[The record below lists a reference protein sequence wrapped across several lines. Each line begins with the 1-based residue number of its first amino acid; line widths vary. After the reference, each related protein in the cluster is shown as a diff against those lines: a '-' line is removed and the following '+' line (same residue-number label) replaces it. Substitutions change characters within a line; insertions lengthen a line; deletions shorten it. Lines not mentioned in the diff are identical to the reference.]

1 MELQFQSL
9 FSRETGNADNYRIP
23 ALITAG
29 NRVIAVADERFFTA
43 GDNPNR
49 IDKVIRISDDSGN
62 TWGKQ
67 STIVEEVGESKLR
80 SSAAIDPALLYAS
93 ATDTLFLLYSH
104 TPAGIG
110 ILNSRQ
116 TTGYTQK
123 GQTLIGNGKKYYIKD
138 HRIYRSDDTATDWS
152 IDDHGYVRDSVNTVL
167 GNVRAGDFVLREE
180 PTSYLMLTRSTD
192 GGVTWD
198 TPVCLNQQVK
208 KPNWGF
214 IGAGP
219 GIGIEVK
226 QGKYKGRLVFPIY
239 YGTHRFPPA
248 CNAAALYS
256 DDNGLTWKIGEAYR
270 PDHREWRFNP
280 NLLRYDL
287 WLTESQIVE
296 TPEGDLMAF
305 IRNHNKCRRIAT
317 AISKDG
323 GATWSDYRYRQE
335 LPHPICQISAIAFKE
350 GDKNC
355 VVTCNAAD
363 EKRRVNGVVRLSED
377 GGLTFPYS
385 RTLWDGEFVYSS
397 IARLP
402 DGSIGIACER
412 STKHETIEFVKFG
425 LDWIK
430 GGNQ

>member
-116 TTGYTQK
+116 TTGYTKK

-152 IDDHGYVRDSVNTVL
+152 IDDQGYVRDSVNTVL

-256 DDNGLTWKIGEAYR
+256 DDNGLTWIKGENAGTGNECEAAELDDGTLVMVIRDMTGCSTY
-270 PDHREWRFNP
+270 H
-280 NLLRYDL
+280 
-287 WLTESQIVE
+287 
-296 TPEGDLMAF
+296 PEQYQRLSYSD
-305 IRNHNKCRRIAT
+305 
-317 AISKDG
+317 DG
-323 GATWSDYRYRQE
+323 GETWYEQTVDTTLRS
-335 LPHPICQISAIAFKE
+335 PICMSSVDVCGNTLYLTFPDDYYTRANLTVAY
-350 GDKNC
+350 
-355 VVTCNAAD
+355 
-363 EKRRVNGVVRLSED
+363 SED
-377 GGLTFPYS
+377 GGETFEKKVLYDGPGGYS
-385 RTLWDGEFVYSS
+385 CVTS
-397 IARLP
+397 
-402 DGSIGIACER
+402 
-412 STKHETIEFVKFG
+412 
-425 LDWIK
+425 
-430 GGNQ
+430 GGNGKVFVIAEVGKVNYNEALVFFRIDIMR